1 MFLADDG
8 HGGDIS
14 IPAVIISLTD
24 GNKIIDFYKNNL
36 DKKIILEFQFTIEKK
51 DNTVKYDIWFTADQ
65 ENVYTFLKDF
75 KRYHEA
81 LGNSAI
87 LNVHYITYPHFN
99 YNPNSNE
106 AKDDC
111 LGSGKYCVRPGNL
124 GINDGSLIV
133 LESLKQKCI
142 YLNAYSTNVKSK
154 NILFWKYMNLFNE
167 KCMLQNEKA
176 DFEQTCSNNVISEV
190 GIDLNEI
197 NECVSNSFI
206 ATSSEKARSGYYK
219 TCKNKLLDE
228 DYELRKSFYISRVP
242 SLTING
248 RLYEGAWR
256 PEYVFDALCAS
267 LIKKPDVCYYED
279 SFQRQSEGF
288 SRASTFVIILLV
300 IAVNVILFLI
310 CKNFIRK
317 RISERISS
325 TDINTKIDTVV
336 NSYLALKDRQ

>member
-24 GNKIIDFYKNNL
+24 GSKIIEFYKNNEN
-36 DKKIILEFQFTIEKK
+36 KKIILEFQLTIEKK

-65 ENVYTFLKDF
+65 ENVYTFLNDF
-75 KRYHEA
+75 KRYQEA
-81 LGNSAI
+81 LGNIAI
-87 LNVHYITYPHFN
+87 LNMHYITYPHFN
-99 YNPNSNE
+99 YNPESNDI
-106 AKDDC
+106 KDDC

-124 GINDGSLIV
+124 GITDGSLIV
-133 LESLKQKCI
+133 LESIKQKCI
-142 YLNAYSTNVKSK
+142 YLNVYSTNEKSK
-154 NILFWKYMNLFNE
+154 NLLFWKYMNLFNE
-167 KCMLQNEKA
+167 KCIKANEKA
-176 DFEQTCSNNVISEV
+176 DFDQICSNNVINEV
-190 GIDLNEI
+190 GINLNEI
-197 NECVSNSFI
+197 NECISNSFI
-206 ATSSEKARSGYYK
+206 NADK
-219 TCKNKLLDE
+219 TKSNYHKIYKNKLLDE
-228 DYELRKSFYISRVP
+228 EYELRKSFYISRVP

>member
-24 GNKIIDFYKNNL
+24 GSKIIEFYKNNEN
-36 DKKIILEFQFTIEKK
+36 KKIILEFQLTIEKK

-219 TCKNKLLDE
+219 TCKNKL
-228 DYELRKSFYISRVP
+228 
-242 SLTING
+242 
-248 RLYEGAWR
+248 
-256 PEYVFDALCAS
+256 
-267 LIKKPDVCYYED
+267 
-279 SFQRQSEGF
+279 
-288 SRASTFVIILLV
+288 
-300 IAVNVILFLI
+300 
-310 CKNFIRK
+310 
-317 RISERISS
+317 
-325 TDINTKIDTVV
+325 
-336 NSYLALKDRQ
+336 